1 MATPDYTSFNKGTT
15 GTDTGIDINQYLPPA
30 PSWNVPAA
38 PAYNLPSFPSYTLEA
53 PPPAPLYTTPPELQ
67 EMYQNLM
74 ATLGQRVTE
83 GIQLPEEYLTNMYR
97 RAQEQIGKE
106 AEEAT
111 RQYNENLAA
120 RGLAQSGIAA
130 QAQQQI
136 AETALGAQAT
146 AIRDIETELMGR
158 QMASMKQA
166 ASQLLQLGQ
175 LYGEEAFKEY
185 GSRLQNWQA
194 QWEYLKQKNE
204 YEFQKAVTIYG
215 AESQRAR
222 DIYEA
227 GVQERLAY
235 IQGNIQAGIAA
246 YNAAARLG
254 ELQLQ
259 GQIQQALNTQL
270 HQYAMEEAAYNATL
284 QAEAARQQGRGRIA
298 GLVAGVFVSLVTGNP
313 LLGLAFMQGLG

>member
-1 MATPDYTSFNKGTT
+1 
-15 GTDTGIDINQYLPPA
+15 
-30 PSWNVPAA
+30 
-38 PAYNLPSFPSYTLEA
+38 LPSFPSYTLEA

-158 QMASMKQA
+158 QMASMEQA

-284 QAEAARQQGRGRIA
+284 QAEAARQQGQGQLFGTII
-298 GLVAGVFVSLVTGNP
+298 TT
-313 LLGLAFMQGLG
+313 LLMALLL

>member
-1 MATPDYTSFNKGTT
+1 MATSDYTSFNKGISSRCSLIKTT
-15 GTDTGIDINQYLPPA
+15 GTDTGCCPANSFCRRTGYLPPA

-111 RQYNENLAA
+111 RRYNENLAA

-136 AETALGAQAT
+136 AETALGAQA
-146 AIRDIETELMGR
+146 AAVRDIETELMGR
-158 QMASMKQA
+158 QMASMEQA

-227 GVQERLAY
+227 GVQEDWHIFKVIFKLELLP
-235 IQGNIQAGIAA
+235 IMLQQDWDN
-246 YNAAARLG
+246 YNYRDK
-254 ELQLQ
+254 
-259 GQIQQALNTQL
+259 
-270 HQYAMEEAAYNATL
+270 YS
-284 QAEAARQQGRGRIA
+284 RR
-298 GLVAGVFVSLVTGNP
+298 
-313 LLGLAFMQGLG
+313 

>member
-1 MATPDYTSFNKGTT
+1 MATSDYTGFCKKTT

-111 RQYNENLAA
+111 RRYNENLAA
-120 RGLAQSGIAA
+120 EACSIWDCSA
-130 QAQQQI
+130 AQQQI
-136 AETALGAQAT
+136 AETALGAAT

-158 QMASMKQA
+158 QMASMEQA

-175 LYGEEAFKEY
+175 LYGKK
-185 GSRLQNWQA
+185 L
-194 QWEYLKQKNE
+194 
-204 YEFQKAVTIYG
+204 
-215 AESQRAR
+215 
-222 DIYEA
+222 
-227 GVQERLAY
+227 
-235 IQGNIQAGIAA
+235 
-246 YNAAARLG
+246 
-254 ELQLQ
+254 
-259 GQIQQALNTQL
+259 
-270 HQYAMEEAAYNATL
+270 
-284 QAEAARQQGRGRIA
+284 
-298 GLVAGVFVSLVTGNP
+298 
-313 LLGLAFMQGLG
+313 

>member
-1 MATPDYTSFNKGTT
+1 
-15 GTDTGIDINQYLPPA
+15 
-30 PSWNVPAA
+30 
-38 PAYNLPSFPSYTLEA
+38 
-53 PPPAPLYTTPPELQ
+53 
-67 EMYQNLM
+67 M

-83 GIQLPEEYLTNMYR
+83 GIQLPEEYITNMYR

-106 AEEAT
+106 AEEAA

-130 QAQQQI
+130 QAQQRI

-158 QMASMKQA
+158 QMASMEQA

-204 YEFQKAVTIYG
+204 YEFQKAVAIYG

-222 DIYEA
+222 DIYQA
-227 GVQERLAY
+227 GMQERLAY

-284 QAEAARQQGRGRIA
+284 QAEAARQQGRGQLFGTII
-298 GLVAGVFVSLVTGNP
+298 TT
-313 LLGLAFMQGLG
+313 LLAALLL